1 MWKRKKKQV
10 FVLTVPEGLDIWN
23 PNDENA
29 AAQLKAAEQVIIN
42 AKEGNGSVLPFGWK
56 LERF

>member
-23 PNDENA
+23 PDDENA
-29 AAQLKAAEQVIIN
+29 AAALKSAEQIIIN
-42 AKEGNGSVLPFGWK
+42 AKEGNGSVHPFGWK